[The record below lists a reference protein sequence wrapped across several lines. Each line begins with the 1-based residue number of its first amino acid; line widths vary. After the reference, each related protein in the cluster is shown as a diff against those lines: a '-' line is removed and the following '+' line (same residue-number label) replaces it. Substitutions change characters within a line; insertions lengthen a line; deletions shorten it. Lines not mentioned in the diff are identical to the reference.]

1 MFLGVRQG
9 ESLSPFLFS
18 MFLNDIEE
26 NLELNGFKGIN
37 MYMTKLFIL
46 LNADDI
52 VVFSDSAEG
61 LQNGRNSLF
70 IYCQRWKLKIN
81 VMKTKIIVF
90 RKGGI
95 LPRNLK
101 FTFNGERLEIV
112 VFSYL
117 GVVFSSGGSF
127 NITEVTLA
135 GKAQKTIYRLNKYLL
150 SL

>member
-1 MFLGVRQG
+1 
-9 ESLSPFLFS
+9 
-18 MFLNDIEE
+18 
-26 NLELNGFKGIN
+26 
-37 MYMTKLFIL
+37 
-46 LNADDI
+46 
-52 VVFSDSAEG
+52 
-61 LQNGRNSLF
+61 
-70 IYCQRWKLKIN
+70 
-81 VMKTKIIVF
+81 MKTKIIVF